1 MWGATHSDAGDMSA
15 IVPGKAAGVRVLI
28 VTGLTAVYA
37 LCFVAI
43 KAGLSFAPPL
53 LFAGLRTL
61 IAGLSLLGLLIGLRR
76 SIIPTRAAWPWIVPL
91 ALTATAFAYGAMFVA
106 PGRAGAG
113 ITSVLGNAQPLF
125 VAALAAIALGER
137 MTPGKWVTLGLGL
150 TGVGVMAAPAM
161 LTGDVFGLSGAV
173 LALASAGGFAAGS
186 VLIKRMDPGPD
197 LLPVTAWQ
205 LILGS
210 LVLLAASGIA
220 ERGGRV
226 IWSGEFLS
234 LLIFLAVPGTA
245 VATAAW
251 YWLVQGADVGRLAM
265 FFFLVPVFG
274 LALAAVTYGERIDPF
289 QAAGAMFI
297 LTGSGVAVAESRQM
311 IGQLSGWMAW
321 RLNHGPKE

>member
-1 MWGATHSDAGDMSA
+1 MD
-15 IVPGKAAGVRVLI
+15 VQVLI

-37 LCFVAI
+37 VCFVAI

-61 IAGLSLLGLLIGLRR
+61 IAGFSILGLLIVLRR
-76 SIIPTRAAWPWIVPL
+76 PIIPPRSAWLWIAPL
-91 ALTATAFAYGAMFVA
+91 ALTATTFAYGAMFA
-106 PGRAGAG
+106 GPGRTGAG

-125 VAALAAIALGER
+125 VTAMAAVALGER
-137 MTPGKWVTLGLGL
+137 MTHGKWVTLGLGL
-150 TGVGVMAAPAM
+150 TGVVAMAAPAM

-173 LALASAGGFAAGS
+173 LALASAGAFAAGS

-210 LVLLAASGIA
+210 LVLLASSRIA

-226 IWSGEFLS
+226 IWSNEFLS

-251 YWLVQGADVGRLAM
+251 YWLVQGTDVGRLAM

-274 LALAAVTYGERIDPF
+274 LALASVTYGEQIGLF

-297 LTGSGVAVAESRQM
+297 LAGSGVTVVEDRQVN
-311 IGQLSGWMAW
+311 GPLPGRMASW
-321 RLNHGPKE
+321 LGHRPNE